1 MPEDDES
8 KSIAPVN
15 ESITNPVVD
24 VNLPPVVPAI
34 VGLGSVAFEQYSV
47 AE

>member
-8 KSIAPVN
+8 KSIIPVN
-15 ESITNPVVD
+15 ESITKPIVE
-24 VNLPPVVPAI
+24 VNFPPIVPLI
-34 VGLGSVAFEQYSV
+34 VGLASVSFDQYSV

>member
-1 MPEDDES
+1 MPEGDES
-8 KSIAPVN
+8 KSIVPVN
-15 ESITNPVVD
+15 ESITNPVVE

-34 VGLGSVAFEQYSV
+34 VGLGSVSFEQYSV

>member
-8 KSIAPVN
+8 KSIVPVN

-24 VNLPPVVPAI
+24 VNFPPIVPLI
-34 VGLGSVAFEQYSV
+34 VGLGSVSFEQYSV